1 MGKTGNIHVTWSA
14 SVLLIVCMLFSLS
27 GEAAEAKGKAS
38 PGHVRFPP
46 YGRVQ
51 GGVSPQARRTK
62 PSLPLHIQSHPS
74 QGRELNAVRTNI
86 LLKSNWFSIAD
97 DKNSNAYNGFEKAK
111 YKPTNWQSVTVPHN
125 WDKYEG
131 YRRLKHGNRHG
142 YAWYRTNFNIN
153 QAIAG
158 KRVFLFFEGVGS
170 YATVWLNGKKVGY
183 HAGGRTTFT
192 LDVTDAIKPN
202 QQNLLAVR
210 ADHPASIQD
219 LPWVCGGCSDEVGF
233 SEGSQPMG
241 IFRPVHVIVTNPV
254 RIEPFGVHIWNDTTV
269 SEKSAVLNMQTEV
282 KNYSARDKNI
292 TIVNTLLDA
301 SGKTVKQVQ
310 VSQVIASETDITIPQ
325 TVSLSSAHLWSLE
338 HPYLYKLVTEIK
350 ENGKV
355 TDRTITPY
363 GIRWISWPVGRAG
376 NNKQFLLNGKPAFI
390 NGIAEYEHQM
400 GNSHAFTDAEIHSRV
415 MQVKATGF
423 NAFRDAHQ
431 PHNLAYQ
438 NYWDELGILWWP
450 QFTAHIWYDSPAFR
464 ENFKVLLTDWVKE
477 RRNNPSNILWGLQ
490 NESKLP
496 ETFAKECS
504 DIIRKLDP
512 TASSQRKI
520 TTCNGGT
527 GTDWDVPQNWTGTY
541 GGDPQT
547 YAADLQKQ
555 VLVGEYGAWRTTD
568 LHTEGPFAANAP
580 LSENR
585 MTQLMETKI
594 RLAETV
600 KDKTTGHFMWLLQS
614 HENPGRTQSGEG
626 LRELDRV
633 GPINYKGL
641 LTPWGEP
648 TDAYYFYRANFA
660 PKATEPTVYI
670 VSHTWPDRWLSPGI
684 KDSITVYSNCDEVEL
699 FNDVNGA
706 SLGKKQQQGIGTHF
720 QWDKV
725 NIQYN
730 VLYAVGYVGGKRVA
744 EDVIVLHH
752 LPLSPNFGKLVG
764 ADRNI
769 LKQTSGLNYLY
780 RVNCG
785 GPDYTDAS
793 GNKWLG
799 DVHQTNSK
807 TWGSTSWT
815 DDFHA
820 MLPMFGSQR
829 RSFDPVKGTNDET
842 IFQTFRYGQEKL
854 QYHFPVPDG
863 DYQIELYFNEPW
875 YGLNNSDAKGW
886 RTFDVA
892 VNGKTVIKDLDIW
905 AEAGYNAALKK
916 TVTAHITGGQLTISF
931 PHVASG
937 EAVISAIAIA
947 TKNIAVKPAKR
958 SPNIIEN
965 SNAEL
970 WMDTGDQPYTDSE
983 ITISSLP
990 SNLYGAEWFR
1000 TVSSKQQPILQAFKV
1015 HTDAEVYIA
1024 FDAGVRQKP
1033 EWMNLF
1039 SDTKTTLQTDAGGGR
1054 LFNVYT
1060 RHFTAGSTVQLGNNG
1075 IAEGK
1080 TAQMYIVAAL
1090 PTALG
1095 MEPATDLKP
1104 TVSYRIDAAEITGGG
1119 LVKEDVAGKK
1129 CLTFKAALVGQIEW
1143 TITTGVGESHE
1154 LRIKY
1159 FNPTGKKL
1167 TGKLKLLAADGTLMK
1182 EAVLDFGTNQP
1193 DKWKVATTTT
1203 GTSINA
1209 GNYKLILTAENVEG
1223 LSISGAEVQ

>member
-1 MGKTGNIHVTWSA
+1 M
-14 SVLLIVCMLFSLS
+14 VCVLFSFR
-27 GEAAEAKGKAS
+27 GYAQT
-38 PGHVRFPP
+38 P
-46 YGRVQ
+46 
-51 GGVSPQARRTK
+51 
-62 PSLPLHIQSHPS
+62 
-74 QGRELNAVRTNI
+74 VRTDI
-86 LLKSNWFSIAD
+86 LLKNNWLSTAD
-97 DKNSNAYNGFEKAK
+97 DKNSNACNGFEQAT
-111 YKPTNWQSVTVPHN
+111 YKPTNWKPVTVPHN
-125 WDKYEG
+125 WDQYEG

-142 YAWYRTNFNIN
+142 YAWYRTNFKVNKST
-153 QAIAG
+153 AG
-158 KRVFLFFEGVGS
+158 KRVFLVFEGVGS

-210 ADHPASIQD
+210 ADHPAAIQD

-241 IFRPVHVIVTNPV
+241 IFRPVHVIITNPV
-254 RIEPFGVHIWNDTTV
+254 RIEPFGVHVWNDTTV
-269 SEKSAVLNMQTEV
+269 SEKSAVLNMQTEI
-282 KNYSARDKNI
+282 KNYSSRDKKI

-301 SGKTVKQVQ
+301 AGKPVKQTQ
-310 VSQVIASETDITIPQ
+310 TDQIIASGAAVTIPQ
-325 TVSLSSAHLWSLE
+325 TVSISGAHLWSLE

-355 TDRTITPY
+355 TDRQITPY
-363 GIRWISWPVGRAG
+363 GIRWISWPIGRAG
-376 NNKQFLLNGKPAFI
+376 NSKQFLLNGKPVFI

-400 GNSHAFTDAEIHSRV
+400 GNSHAFTDAEIHTRV

-438 NYWDELGILWWP
+438 NYWDKLGILWWP

-496 ETFAKECS
+496 EAFAKECS

-520 TTCNGGT
+520 TTCNGGN

-547 YAADLQKQ
+547 YAADIKKQ
-555 VLVGEYGAWRTTD
+555 VLIGEYGAWRTLD
-568 LHTEGPFAANAP
+568 LHTEGPFVANAP

-594 RLAETV
+594 RLAESV
-600 KDKTTGHFMWLLQS
+600 KNETTGQFHWLLQS

-648 TDAYYFYRANFA
+648 TDAYYLYRANFA
-660 PKATEPTVYI
+660 PKDKEPVVYI

-730 VLYAVGYVGGKRVA
+730 VLYAVGYVGGKRVT

-752 LPLSPNFGKLVG
+752 LPQSPNFNKLIV
-764 ADRNI
+764 ADKNI
-769 LKQTSGLNYLY
+769 LKRTAELNYLY

-785 GPDYTDAS
+785 GPDYTDVS

-799 DVHQTNSK
+799 DVHQTNNK

-815 DDFHA
+815 DDFA
-820 MLPMFGSQR
+820 GMLPMFGSQR
-829 RSFDPVKGTNDET
+829 RTFQPVNGTNDWPL
-842 IFQTFRYGQEKL
+842 FQTFRYGQDKL

-863 DYQIELYFNEPW
+863 DYQIELYFTEPW

-886 RTFDVA
+886 RMFDVA
-892 VNGKTVIKDLDIW
+892 INGKKVINNLDIW
-905 AEAGYNAALKK
+905 KESGYNVAFKK
-916 TVTAHITGGQLTISF
+916 TVSAHITGGQLNISF
-931 PHVASG
+931 PHMESG
-937 EAVISAIAIA
+937 EAIISAIAIA
-947 TKNIAVKPAKR
+947 TKNILAKPVKR
-958 SPNIIEN
+958 SPTII
-965 SNAEL
+965 ADAQL
-970 WMDTGDQPYTDSE
+970 WLDTGDQPYSDSKT
-983 ITISSLP
+983 TISQLP
-990 SNLYGAEWFR
+990 SSLYGAEWLR
-1000 TVSSKQQPILQAFKV
+1000 MGSPNQSGNFKV
-1015 HTDAEVYIA
+1015 NADAEVYIA
-1024 FDAGVRQKP
+1024 LDVNIRQKP
-1033 EWMNLF
+1033 DWMNSF
-1039 SDTKTTLQTDAGGGR
+1039 SDTKTTLQTDEGGGH

-1060 RHFTAGSTVQLGNNG
+1060 RHFAAGSTVQLGRNG
-1075 IAEGK
+1075 LVEGK
-1080 TAQMYIVAAL
+1080 AAQMYIVAAL
-1090 PTALG
+1090 PSAPG

-1104 TVSYRIDAAEITGGG
+1104 TVSYKSDVAVLSNGW
-1119 LVKEDVAGKK
+1119 VKEEVSGKK
-1129 CLTFKAALVGQIEW
+1129 CITFKSASSGQIEW
-1143 TITTGVGESHE
+1143 AITTGVGESHE

-1167 TGKLKLLAADGTLMK
+1167 SAKLKLLAADGTVMK
-1182 EAVLDFGTNQP
+1182 EADLEFGTNQP
-1193 DKWKVATTTT
+1193 DKWKIATTTT

-1209 GNYKLILTAENVEG
+1209 GNYKVIVSATDVQG
-1223 LSISGAEVQ
+1223 LSISGLEVQ